1 MEDRGRPVFASPEAP
16 APSPA
21 PPRWRLAWGEP
32 DISGV
37 WLEERF
43 HPVVRRDHLGLGF
56 SEGLLGVGYAAG
68 FRKEAPW
75 LQGLPPRIAAFFQ
88 EKWVR
93 SRFYLVTREL
103 LRDELGQLLPL
114 FTVAKT
120 DEGQG
125 VVVELNPDLAG
136 REELYFSLALY
147 SLVQAN
153 TPFSRHRF
161 DAHGDFMRLGAFSLV
176 DRHNAELVR
185 KHLAGRI
192 YLEAEGCTHCLKCV
206 TSCNEMRV
214 GFTPEG
220 PRVLGPAE
228 DYCTTCRLCLSHCP
242 RLVEVRKAD
251 LPPEERAMPQK
262 HFTGGEATYLTG
274 AAAREFARYFTELD
288 AAGGSLNQWRFTPVY
303 QGATLPEPGGTP
315 PSDLRQYLL
324 EDERPD
330 GPFKPLL
337 VSIFTPAGS
346 PDPSLII
353 LRLRARVAV
362 FLHTDTGRIETELV
376 RGLQTLGVLYQG
388 VVDREKFGCGGPQ
401 PLAADLHRLG
411 RLDRNADLASL
422 AAAGKVDVV
431 LSPRLEA
438 LPASVQAYFLKTIG
452 NLAPLLAPQ
461 VYQAFT
467 FSHQPLLNELREI
480 CLQVFPCF
488 PELLAAEA
496 EQARIYLS
504 DIPRYSQ
511 EIHAAYR
518 PWGIASGHSACPTCA
533 ELATL
538 AVPLYMAMLLSL
550 ARGQVPEVTFT
561 CETGCMSETLN
572 KVREVAQK
580 VKGGRTVFG
589 GGFALGEAAAMTEDW
604 AMSRGLLPHGRRY
617 VVSQSGDGGAVIGLP
632 AWLNALRQRAF
643 LVKDREAR
651 VLHFLNVTDTQVYS
665 NTGGESSASSMLGMS
680 TLTTPLGRFLIG
692 NQRLQWQLINL
703 AAEFPGVLVGQGH
716 SADKVAMQEFWAEAD
731 RLGRS
736 AIRWDVTP
744 CPETGKFFGEDP
756 DHLARVMAHAG
767 FLPQIVF
774 VGRLR
779 KRVAPLN
786 PGDRRKNWRE
796 WRSEPQPIYYWLERD
811 PRYRP
816 LLRQDPVT
824 GRWEPP
830 NPAVRAIISQLERF
844 RDNLNRQIDLETR
857 LVREAE
863 EYTAAFFEHLQEEWR
878 ESRQVPEEFPY
889 YFLFNEEGELKPEFG
904 PSLKRDFLEAVLGQG
919 YVADYTAARDQK
931 WREDVQVLEGAG
943 EVTASLAGAEL
954 LPPPRLFPGPASPE
968 AEPDAAAARQAA
980 FCRLL
985 DRLLDER
992 ALAKAAQISQYV
1004 LKKELA
1010 RDFLRQG
1017 GTFNRESAPAALPAR
1032 QEFRA
1037 ALAALGDFA
1046 LGVAS
1051 LAGERG
1057 IAINRVFSHFFTARG
1072 AWAGMAWQFGSSKRG
1087 TPVFSGT
1094 FVSPRPIQRKDALL
1108 SFPFYVLTVTNY
1120 GDLQANPD
1128 VFYDNLHPRGFLIIN
1143 TPKAPEEIHQEL
1155 LAHYD
1160 EPTRQAA
1167 ARAREAPEGQAREE
1181 VSRFL
1186 FETPFSALPT
1196 LQQRQ
1201 VAKILALARAKV
1213 ITTDLDGIMA
1223 QVAGPL
1229 AVSNLVA
1236 VAPMMRALEALG
1248 LPLAFEADLPVLT
1261 GGFPGAVLKK
1271 KKLLDQYL
1279 TAMRRVYRES
1289 QGFEAA
1295 ESSLTPRPEGVAAD
1309 PGDCYLETGGTLAGL
1324 VMSQLATAE
1333 HPLFYIGF
1341 PITPAGNPF
1350 YALAQAFANG
1360 HPYLLVDENNPSEKV
1375 AAEKLLGVARTGGAL
1390 PVTFTASQGWRLF
1403 AEIMPQLVGAR
1414 LECLFVLCKRALAAP
1429 ALNIEESHT
1438 DFMTFRDD
1446 GAIMLSPKS
1455 TQEFVPCLYLARLL
1469 THWARLPVVASLGGI
1484 TDTHKI
1490 GLIKVPS
1497 DRRVQGWLRKWLG
1510 SFDFLEDKLLNRQ
1523 GEVIVHGPSAT
1534 NEFYQETQSE
1544 VEKAHALA
1552 RRVFPYAVRAVEEL
1566 TGYRFE
1572 PLELAATSPGEPLTT
1587 ALVLSGSFYP
1597 NAEEAVRE
1605 LAEEGWRGLGAVSV
1619 RLFNPFPEEEL
1630 ANLLAPAQVVAV
1642 LDRSN
1647 SFGAPPPLASRVLG
1661 ALARQ
1666 RREAPPV
1673 WRLLVGGLGGRE
1685 ITVAQLKEIL
1695 KFSHLFLVP
1704 RSGVEP
1710 LRRQILAQDPL
1721 LAGLLAEL
1729 AALESRSWERH
1740 TRVPAHLFA
1749 RLNYHENY
1757 AIPSPLMAEGKGW
1770 SERAGDLSNPGTFPL
1785 PPPPSH
1791 PGRGSFEG
1799 AAVSGEPAF
1808 TAKFQDRLTRD
1819 LIQGDY
1825 ARVLAN
1831 YGPVEFV
1838 EPKEVWEES
1847 RSLKSLVIRL
1857 EMLLARELLARGRPD
1872 WRAAV
1877 TLLEYGVSR
1886 SDYQE
1891 ALTALEK
1898 LIQEA
1903 PAGTAWDLYR
1913 LGEGYRSKYHPLGL
1927 TLAEPLGPLA
1937 GAPARPQAQPAPE
1950 PADFPEGPPPA
1961 PVFDPAL
1968 AARLRQVLRELVAE
1982 SGRRET
1988 LRNPEDL
1995 ERAAWER
2002 LAPELN
2008 LDLSGHPREAWLEAY
2023 QELYS
2028 GVCDRALAEEVLCQ
2042 HYAPE
2047 LREIFAGDGRVAL
2060 ELVVQATLAHRAGAD
2075 GPPPDQD
2082 GLTREAALEVERYLW
2097 EEVYPRYRRDPGFYH
2112 DFYRAWVEP
2121 EIRQAIARKLAKVL

>member
-1 MEDRGRPVFASPEAP
+1 MEDRGSPGFASPEAP

-21 PPRWRLAWGEP
+21 PLRWRLARGEP

-37 WLEERF
+37 WLGKRF
-43 HPVVRRDHLGLGF
+43 HPVVHRVNLGLGF

-68 FRKEAPW
+68 FLKVAPW
-75 LQGLPPRIAAFFQ
+75 VQGLPPRIAAFFRG
-88 EKWVR
+88 KWIR

-103 LRDELGQLLPL
+103 LRDELGQPLPL

-125 VVVELNPDLAG
+125 VVVELNPELAG

-153 TPFSRHRF
+153 IPFSRHRF

-192 YLEAEGCTHCLKCV
+192 YLEEEGCTHCLKCV
-206 TSCNEMRV
+206 TSCSEMRV

-242 RLVEVRKAD
+242 RLVEVRKED
-251 LPPEERAMPQK
+251 LPPEERAMPEK
-262 HFTGGEATYLTG
+262 HFTGGEATSLTG
-274 AAAREFARYFTELD
+274 AAAREFAHFLTELD
-288 AAGGSLNQWRFTPVY
+288 AAGGRLDGWRLTQVY
-303 QGATLPEPGGTP
+303 QGATLPEPGGAP
-315 PSDLRQYLL
+315 LQELRQYLL
-324 EDERPD
+324 EDPRPD

-346 PDPSLII
+346 PDPSLVI
-353 LRLRARVAV
+353 LRLQARVAV
-362 FLHTDTGRIETELV
+362 FLHTETGQIEAELI

-388 VVDREKFGCGGPQ
+388 VVDREKFGSGGPQ

-411 RLDRNADLASL
+411 RLARDADLASL
-422 AAAGKVDVV
+422 AMAGKVDVV
-431 LSPRLEA
+431 LSPRRQA
-438 LPASVQAYFLKTIG
+438 LPAPVQAYFLKSTG
-452 NLAPLLAPQ
+452 NVAPLLAPQ

-467 FSHQPLLNELREI
+467 FSHQPLLSELREI

-496 EQARIYLS
+496 EQARTYLS

-518 PWGIASGHSACPTCA
+518 HWGIASGHSACPTCA

-538 AVPLYMAMLLSL
+538 AVPLYMVMLLSL
-550 ARGQVPEVTFT
+550 ARGQIPEVTFT

-572 KVREVAQK
+572 KVKEVAQK

-651 VLHFLNVTDTQVYS
+651 VLHFINVTDTQVYS

-692 NQRLQWQLINL
+692 NQRIQWQLINL

-756 DHLARVMAHAG
+756 DYLARVMGHAG

-786 PGDRRKNWRE
+786 PGDRQKNWRE
-796 WRSEPQPIYYWLERD
+796 WCSEPQPIYYWLEQD

-816 LLRQDPVT
+816 LLRPDPVT
-824 GRWEPP
+824 GRGEPL
-830 NPAVRAIISQLERF
+830 NPAVRAIIAQLERF

-863 EYTAAFFEHLQEEWR
+863 EYTAAFFEHLQEEWQ

-889 YFLFNEEGELKPEFG
+889 HFLFNETGALKPEFG
-904 PSLKRDFLEAVLGQG
+904 PGLKRDFLEAILGQG
-919 YVADYTAARDQK
+919 YVAEYTAARDRQ
-931 WREDVQVLEGAG
+931 WQQEAEAPEGAG
-943 EVTASLAGAEL
+943 EGAVRLPGAEL
-954 LPPPRLFPGPASPE
+954 LPPPRLFPAPPLEEGGPE
-968 AEPDAAAARQAA
+968 AAAAARQAA

-992 ALAKAAQISQYV
+992 AQAKAAQISQYAR
-1004 LKKELA
+1004 KKELA
-1010 RDFLRQG
+1010 RDFVRQG
-1017 GTFNRESAPAALPAR
+1017 GTFNQESAPAALPAR
-1032 QEFRA
+1032 REFRA
-1037 ALAALGDFA
+1037 ALAGLGDFA

-1094 FVSPRPIQRKDALL
+1094 FVSPRPIQRKDAIL

-1143 TPKAPEEIHQEL
+1143 TPKAPAEVHEEL
-1155 LAHYD
+1155 LTYYD

-1186 FETPFSALPT
+1186 FEAPFSALPT
-1196 LQQRQ
+1196 LHQRQ

-1213 ITTDLDGIMA
+1213 ITTDMDGIMS
-1223 QVAGPL
+1223 QVAGPQ

-1248 LPLAFEADLPVLT
+1248 LPVAFEADLAVLT

-1279 TAMRRVYRES
+1279 TAMRRAYRES
-1289 QGFEAA
+1289 QGFAGA
-1295 ESSLTPRPEGVAAD
+1295 PGALSPRPEEVAAD
-1309 PGDCYLETGGTLAGL
+1309 PGDCYLETGGTLAGM

-1350 YALAQAFANG
+1350 YAMAQAFANG
-1360 HPYLLVDENNPSEKV
+1360 HPHILVDENNPSEKV

-1455 TQEFVPCLYLARLL
+1455 IQEFVPCLYLARLL

-1490 GLIKVPS
+1490 ELSRVPA
-1497 DRRVQGWLRKWLG
+1497 DRRVQAWLRNWLG
-1510 SFDFLEDKLLNRQ
+1510 RFDFLEDKLLNRQ

-1552 RRVFPYAVRAVEEL
+1552 RRVFPYAVQAVAEL
-1566 TGYRFE
+1566 TGYRFQ
-1572 PLELAATSPGEPLTT
+1572 ELGVATTAPGEPLTT
-1587 ALVLSGSFYP
+1587 TLVLSGSFYP

-1605 LAEEGWRGLGAVSV
+1605 LAEAGWRGLGAVSV

-1630 ANLLAPAQVVAV
+1630 AGLLAPAQVVAV

-1647 SFGAPPPLASRVLG
+1647 SFGAVPPLASRVLG

-1685 ITVAQLKEIL
+1685 ITVAQLAEIF
-1695 KFSHLFLVP
+1695 KFSHLLLAP
-1704 RSGVEP
+1704 RPGVEP
-1710 LRRQILAQDPL
+1710 LRRQILDQDPL
-1721 LAGLLAEL
+1721 LQGLLAEL
-1729 AALESRSWERH
+1729 AALEERNFERH
-1740 TRVPAHLFA
+1740 TRVPEALF
-1749 RLNYHENY
+1749 
-1757 AIPSPLMAEGKGW
+1757 PQ
-1770 SERAGDLSNPGTFPL
+1770 SETHS
-1785 PPPPSH
+1785 
-1791 PGRGSFEG
+1791 SFKERRN
-1799 AAVSGEPAF
+1799 
-1808 TAKFQDRLTRD
+1808 RLTRD
-1819 LIQGDY
+1819 LVRGDY
-1825 ARVLAN
+1825 ARILAN

-1847 RSLKSLVIRL
+1847 RSLQTLVIRL

-1886 SDYQE
+1886 SDFE
-1891 ALTALEK
+1891 GALTALET

-1903 PAGTAWDLYR
+1903 PPGTAWDLYR
-1913 LGEGYRSKYHPLGL
+1913 LGESYRSKYHPLGL
-1927 TLAEPLGPLA
+1927 TLAEPVGPMA
-1937 GAPARPQAQPAPE
+1937 EVPPQPEAPPAPE
-1950 PADFPEGPPPA
+1950 PAAPPAGPPPA
-1961 PVFDPAL
+1961 PAFDPAL

-1982 SGRRET
+1982 SARRET

-2008 LDLSGHPREAWLEAY
+2008 LDLDRHPREAWLAAY
-2023 QELYS
+2023 QELYT
-2028 GVCDRALAEEVLCQ
+2028 GVCDRALAEESLYQ

-2047 LREIFAGDGRVAL
+2047 LKEIFADDGRVAL
-2060 ELVVQATLAHRAGAD
+2060 ELVVQATLAHRAGA
-2075 GPPPDQD
+2075 GGQPPDQD
-2082 GLTREAALEVERYLW
+2082 GLTREAALEVERYLR

-2121 EIRQAIARKLAKVL
+2121 EIRQRIAREAAKFL